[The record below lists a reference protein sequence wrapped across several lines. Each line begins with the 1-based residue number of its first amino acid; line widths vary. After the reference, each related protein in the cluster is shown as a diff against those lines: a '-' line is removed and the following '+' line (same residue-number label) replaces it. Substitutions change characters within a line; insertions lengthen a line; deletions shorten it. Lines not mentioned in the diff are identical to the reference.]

1 MKQKI
6 ESYKDTTIPRS
17 AIMFNETYPG
27 IALKGYYSSTAWRES
42 DKAFSK
48 VLGRS
53 FGWFDLETKKEYTDD
68 KRRFTPMS
76 QEIWDKLSQEDK
88 NLFFE

>member
-6 ESYKDTTIPRS
+6 ESYKGTTVPRS
-17 AIMFNETYPG
+17 AIMFNETDPG

-42 DKAFSK
+42 DKAFSE
-48 VLGRS
+48 VLGKS
-53 FGWFDLETKKEYTDD
+53 FGWFNLETRKEYCDD

-88 NLFFE
+88 NLFLE